1 VGDAPISTTTS
12 PINLAHLADDHPADH
27 IALISRNLPTT
38 YGALRDQAARLRGG
52 LTGLGVA
59 PGDRV
64 AIVCGNTRQFV
75 VSYLAIVGIGAIAI
89 PLNPAS
95 PAPELERELSAVE
108 PIALIADH
116 HPLGTWTHVNRSAV
130 ASVRHVIAAE
140 PGVPGRNGSGG
151 VAVDALLLDDLL
163 AADPVPIVDVDPDT
177 TAVMMFTSG
186 TAGAPRA
193 AMLSHRNLMSNIE
206 QSLRSPVHTQADD
219 VVYGVLPL
227 FHIFGL
233 NVMLGVTL
241 SAGATLLLVQRFD
254 PLTAAES
261 IVQRNVTV
269 VPGAPPMWVA
279 FAHFDEIPDDTFA
292 NVRIALSGASRLP
305 VAVAK
310 RCEERFGLCIA
321 EGYGLTEAS
330 PVVTSST
337 TTGGPPKF
345 GSVGRAL
352 NGVEIRLVAADGA
365 PALVGD
371 VGEVHVRG
379 ANVFQGYYRDPEV
392 TSRVLDADGWLHT
405 GDLATVDD
413 DGWLYLVDRAKDLI
427 IVSGFNVFPAEVE
440 QVLAMHPAVAE
451 VGVIGVPHP
460 HTGEAVKAFV
470 ALAEGADVDEETL
483 IDFAGD
489 HLARYK
495 CPSKVLFVAELPRNI
510 SGKLVRRHLDNT
522 VLDNTVLDG
531 TVLDDSAV

>member
-12 PINLAHLADDHPADH
+12 PLNLAHLADHHPADRV
-27 IALISRNLPTT
+27 ALISRNLPTT
-38 YGALRDQAARLRGG
+38 YGELRDQAAKLRGG

-64 AIVCGNTRQFV
+64 AILCGNTRQFV
-75 VSYLAIVGIGAIAI
+75 ISYLATVGVGAIAV

-95 PAPELERELSAVE
+95 PAPELERELIAVE
-108 PIALIADH
+108 PVALIADH
-116 HPLGTWTHVNRSAV
+116 QPLGTWTHIDPFAV
-130 ASVRHVIAAE
+130 PSVRHVVAAE
-140 PGVPGRNGSGG
+140 PGSPVRNGSG
-151 VAVDALLLDDLL
+151 AVPADAVPLDDLL
-163 AADPVPIVDVDPDT
+163 DSESVPIVDVDPDA

-193 AMLSHRNLMSNIE
+193 AMLSHRNLLSNIE
-206 QSLRSPVHTQADD
+206 QGLSSPVHTEADD

-241 SAGATLLLVQRFD
+241 SVGATLLLVQRFD

-261 IVQRNVTV
+261 IVQRKVTV
-269 VPGAPPMWVA
+269 LPGAPPMWVA

-292 NVRIALSGASRLP
+292 SVRIALSGASRLP
-305 VAVAK
+305 VAVAR
-310 RCEERFGLCIA
+310 RCEERFGLRIA

-337 TTGGPPKF
+337 TTGGAPKY

-352 NGVEIRLVAADGA
+352 TGVEIRIVGADGA

-379 ANVFQGYYRDPEV
+379 PNVFQGYYRDPESPPACSTPTGGCTPAISPPSTTTAGS
-392 TSRVLDADGWLHT
+392 TSST
-405 GDLATVDD
+405 G
-413 DGWLYLVDRAKDLI
+413 
-427 IVSGFNVFPAEVE
+427 
-440 QVLAMHPAVAE
+440 
-451 VGVIGVPHP
+451 
-460 HTGEAVKAFV
+460 
-470 ALAEGADVDEETL
+470 
-483 IDFAGD
+483 
-489 HLARYK
+489 
-495 CPSKVLFVAELPRNI
+495 PRI
-510 SGKLVRRHLDNT
+510 S
-522 VLDNTVLDG
+522 
-531 TVLDDSAV
+531 